1 MNLFNEKRIIYF
13 LFLII
18 VYFTPF
24 KVDHVKEGNLE
35 MKKSLFAAALM
46 SLLLA
51 ACGGQKPADAAAS
64 AASAAS
70 TAASAASAATTAASD
85 AAASAASTAASAAST
100 AASAASTAAS
110 AAGTAASAASK

>member
-46 SLLLA
+46 SLFLA

-64 AASAAS
+64 
-70 TAASAASAATTAASD
+70 
-85 AAASAASTAASAAST
+85 AASAASTAASAAST

>member
-46 SLLLA
+46 SLFLA

-70 TAASAASAATTAASD
+70 TAASAASTAAS
-85 AAASAASTAASAAST
+85 AASTAASAANTAASAASTAASAAST
-100 AASAASTAAS
+100 AASAAS
-110 AAGTAASAASK
+110 K